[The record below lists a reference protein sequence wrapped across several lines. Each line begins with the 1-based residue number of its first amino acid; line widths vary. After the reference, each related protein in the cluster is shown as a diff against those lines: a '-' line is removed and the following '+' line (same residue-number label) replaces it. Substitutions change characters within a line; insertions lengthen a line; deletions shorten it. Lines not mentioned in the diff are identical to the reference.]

1 MGNGWSKFKGLF
13 WQPAEDDDDE
23 DDDTNGPGDSDSEVA
38 EALSAL
44 KDLDG
49 VVGSIAIDA
58 SGSVRASDLPRVF
71 DTASIELIG
80 SRMVELRSVLAKD
93 AREPLS
99 GSLDFEGHSFHVKS
113 FPLGMVGVLIDDNA
127 HKPALSM
134 ALNLVSRRV
143 AATLETARQ
152 GGEV

>member
-1 MGNGWSKFKGLF
+1 MGNGWSKFKRLF
-13 WQPAEDDDDE
+13 WQPAEDDQDADA
-23 DDDTNGPGDSDSEVA
+23 DSVGSYASGNEVA

-58 SGSVRASDLPRVF
+58 VGSVRASDLPRVF
-71 DTASIELIG
+71 DAATIELIG
-80 SRMVELRSVLAKD
+80 SKMVELRSVLTDD
-93 AREPLS
+93 AREPMS
-99 GSLDFEGHSFHVKS
+99 ASLDFEGHSFHVKS
-113 FPLGMVGVLIDDNA
+113 FPLGMVGVLLDDSA

-143 AATLETARQ
+143 AATLVTDHP
-152 GGEV
+152 GVEV